1 MFKLA
6 SFISM
11 IWTSEAFA
19 RSLKASADKLAT
31 ETSRV
36 AFSVG
41 LFGLILAS
49 MYLMLGRN
57 DAGEKMTKVLMGI
70 CVCMLAPAIM
80 SFMKGLA

>member
-1 MFKLA
+1 MNKI
-6 SFISM
+6 ISVFM
-11 IWTSEAFA
+11 CFFA
-19 RSLKASADKLAT
+19 APVFAASLKASADKLAS

-70 CVCMLAPAIM
+70 CVCMVAPAIM
-80 SFMKGLA
+80 SFMRGLA

>member
-1 MFKLA
+1 MKYVAIVFMLME
-6 SFISM
+6 SDHL
-11 IWTSEAFA
+11 FA
-19 RSLKASADKLAT
+19 RSLKASADKLAS
-31 ETSRV
+31 EASRV

-80 SFMKGLA
+80 SFMRGIA

>member
-1 MFKLA
+1 MKWPTLLGLVLL
-6 SFISM
+6 SDSV
-11 IWTSEAFA
+11 WA
-19 RSLKASADKLAT
+19 RSLKASADKLAS

-80 SFMKGLA
+80 SFMRGLA

>member
-1 MFKLA
+1 MNKLMTV
-6 SFISM
+6 FM
-11 IWTSEAFA
+11 CFWTTPLLAA
-19 RSLKASADKLAT
+19 SLKASADKLAS

-70 CVCMLAPAIM
+70 CVCMVAPAIM
-80 SFMKGLA
+80 SFMRGLA

>member
-1 MFKLA
+1 MKW
-6 SFISM
+6 SFLFFTM
-11 IWTSEAFA
+11 VYQDAAWA
-19 RSLKASADKLAT
+19 RSLKASADKLAN

-36 AFSVG
+36 ALSVG

-70 CVCMLAPAIM
+70 CVCMCAPAIM

>member
-1 MFKLA
+1 VIKLWMILLGIA
-6 SFISM
+6 SN
-11 IWTSEAFA
+11 EAFA
-19 RSLKASADKLAT
+19 RSLKASADKLAS